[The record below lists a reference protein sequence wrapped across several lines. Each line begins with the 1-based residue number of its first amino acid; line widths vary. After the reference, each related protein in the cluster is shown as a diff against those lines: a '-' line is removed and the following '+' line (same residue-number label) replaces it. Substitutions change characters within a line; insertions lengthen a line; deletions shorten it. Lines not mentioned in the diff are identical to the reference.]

1 MHKSDLFIPVLALA
15 LDFDFLDFCLTG
27 DTMSLRLG
35 SLTERAETVD
45 RPCPDLDFPFLSS
58 VEAWLPP
65 LCWRC
70 LHFFGFTPAIL
81 LSLTI
86 RSIDLRYLKEFLSL
100 LALLKVLLLLI
111 LLFASS
117 GKAAAI
123 EPFSRI
129 NCC

>member
-1 MHKSDLFIPVLALA
+1 MHNSDLFIPVLALA

-35 SLTERAETVD
+35 SLTEWAEIVD

-58 VEAWLPP
+58 AEGGWWLI
-65 LCWRC
+65 CWRC

-86 RSIDLRYLKEFLSL
+86 RSIDLRYLKEFLSF
-100 LALLKVLLLLI
+100 LAIATALLLLI
-111 LLFASS
+111 LLFVSP
-117 GKAAAI
+117 GKAAVV
-123 EPFSRI
+123 EPL
-129 NCC
+129 